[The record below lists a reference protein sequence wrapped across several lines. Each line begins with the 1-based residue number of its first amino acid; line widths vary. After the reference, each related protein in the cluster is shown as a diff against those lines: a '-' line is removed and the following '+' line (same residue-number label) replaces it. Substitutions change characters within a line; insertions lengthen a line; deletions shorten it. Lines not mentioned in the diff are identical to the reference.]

1 MIDFLSRL
9 DKRWIYLAMLLA
21 VSVPILIQMPFPEK
35 ATPIVQNAFDKIE
48 SLDKGSPVLFSFDY
62 DPSSSGELDPMTT
75 ALVRHLCLKGHKIY
89 FMALWPLGP
98 DLADRVAREVIKNDF
113 PQKKY
118 GVDYVN
124 LGYKSGQEGVIQV
137 IVDDM
142 KKLYPSDFTGISLSS
157 FEITRDIKNIR
168 DMKLLI
174 NISAGYPGAKEW
186 IQYASAPYEIPTIV
200 GCTGVTAAE
209 LYPYY
214 PNQMLGMLP
223 AIKGAAEYE
232 VALGE
237 KYSQY
242 ASPDKKQG
250 LRRMSPQLV
259 GHLLM
264 VFLIILGNVVY
275 IAQRRKGATT

>member
-1 MIDFLSRL
+1 MINFLSHL

-21 VSVPILIQMPFPEK
+21 VSLPILFQMSFPEK
-35 ATPIVQNAFDKIE
+35 STPIVQNAFDKIE
-48 SLDKGSPVLFSFDY
+48 SLEKGSPVLFAIDY
-62 DPSSSGELDPMTT
+62 DPSSAGELEPMTT
-75 ALVRHLCLKGHKIY
+75 ALVRHLSLKGHKIY

-98 DLADRVAREVIKNDF
+98 DIADRVSREVIKNDF
-113 PQKKY
+113 PQMQY

-137 IVDDM
+137 IVDDL
-142 KKLYPSDFTGISLSS
+142 KKLYPSDSTGISLSS
-157 FEITRDIKNIR
+157 FDMTRDVKNIR
-168 DMKLLI
+168 DMKLLV
-174 NISAGYPGAKEW
+174 NISAGWPGAKEW
-186 IQYASAPYEIPTIV
+186 IQYASAPYKIPTII
-200 GCTGVTAAE
+200 GCTGVTAPQ

-237 KYSQY
+237 KYPQY
-242 ASPDKKQG
+242 SSPETKQG

-259 GHLLM
+259 GHVLM
-264 VFLIILGNVVY
+264 VVLIILGNVVY
-275 IAQRRKGATT
+275 FAQRRQGVNA